1 MPADD
6 PPDGRRPLLEIA
18 DLGVEFASGGRTFRA
33 VDHVS
38 LSIAPGER
46 FGMVGETGAGKS
58 LTAWAAIGL
67 LPRAARMTSGHVWYE
82 GSDLTTA
89 SPEKLSSLRGRE
101 IAFIVQNP
109 AAALSPM
116 TRIGDQLV
124 NAYRAHRKTD
134 RATAQA
140 RAVEGLRQVGIPDP
154 ARRARSYPHELS
166 IGMAQRVLIAMA
178 LLHEP
183 KLLIADEPT
192 SGLDVTIQAEILDLV
207 MELVR
212 ERNTALWLITHDLGV
227 VAHYCERAAVIFAGS
242 IVETGPVATLFNNP
256 AHPYTRGL
264 VDSRL
269 TDDRGRERFNIAG
282 APPDLSR
289 KAVGCRF
296 AYRCPWVEERC
307 RQEEPALSPLE
318 AGHEVRCWVAQ
329 ERSRPPDDTDQ
340 GAMRRRLCPARAG
353 EKEPRSRSSRFGAS
367 SSISSSPAGRC
378 SAPWTASTSTSAA
391 AKRSGWWAKAAAAN
405 RLWPAACSGS
415 PTSRRGKSA
424 STGRT
429 SPGCRMQRYARLR
442 PLMQMV
448 FQDPLG
454 SLDPRQTL
462 ESIIEEPLRL
472 LTSLTADQRR
482 ARIRELLEAVRLSAM
497 HLGRYPH
504 QLSGGQQ
511 QRVGIARALATNPRL
526 CVLDEPTSAVDWP
539 IRAEL
544 LELLDQLRRRDE
556 FLLPVHLARPQRGE
570 IHLRPRGGDV
580 SRPHR
585 RGGADRDAV
594 HRPGA
599 SLHAGA
605 PVLDAGAVARRFVGQ
620 GGAAWRAGQ
629 PDQSPLRLQA
639 PSALPDRDPCLCG
652 DRRRPCCRWVPDTA
666 SPACGSPARKD
677 VVWPRSWSDR
687 LASVQ

>member
-6 PPDGRRPLLEIA
+6 PPDGRRPILEIA
-18 DLGVEFASGGRTFRA
+18 DLGVQFASGGRTFRA

-58 LTAWAAIGL
+58 LIAWAAVGL

-82 GSDLTTA
+82 GNDLTTA

-109 AAALSPM
+109 AAALSPI

-134 RATAQA
+134 RATATA
-140 RAVEGLRQVGIPDP
+140 RAIEGLRQVGIPDP

-329 ERSRPPDDTDQ
+329 ERSRRPDDTDQ
-340 GAMRRRLCPARAG
+340 GAKRRRLCPARAG
-353 EKEPRSRSSRFGAS
+353 NKNRGAARRDSGPRQAFPRRRPVGAPRRGRRRPRHRPRRSGRAGRRKRQRQIDSGPLPAPDHRRLGGGNPLRRAGHRPAAECRGTRTAPAHADGVPGPARLPRSTPDPRVRSSRSRCGC
-367 SSISSSPAGRC
+367 SPA
-378 SAPWTASTSTSAA
+378 
-391 AKRSGWWAKAAAAN
+391 
-405 RLWPAACSGS
+405 
-415 PTSRRGKSA
+415 
-424 STGRT
+424 
-429 SPGCRMQRYARLR
+429 
-442 PLMQMV
+442 
-448 FQDPLG
+448 
-454 SLDPRQTL
+454 
-462 ESIIEEPLRL
+462 
-472 LTSLTADQRR
+472 
-482 ARIRELLEAVRLSAM
+482 
-497 HLGRYPH
+497 
-504 QLSGGQQ
+504 
-511 QRVGIARALATNPRL
+511 
-526 CVLDEPTSAVDWP
+526 
-539 IRAEL
+539 
-544 LELLDQLRRRDE
+544 
-556 FLLPVHLARPQRGE
+556 
-570 IHLRPRGGDV
+570 
-580 SRPHR
+580 
-585 RGGADRDAV
+585 
-594 HRPGA
+594 
-599 SLHAGA
+599 
-605 PVLDAGAVARRFVGQ
+605 
-620 GGAAWRAGQ
+620 
-629 PDQSPLRLQA
+629 
-639 PSALPDRDPCLCG
+639 
-652 DRRRPCCRWVPDTA
+652 
-666 SPACGSPARKD
+666 
-677 VVWPRSWSDR
+677 
-687 LASVQ
+687 